1 MDELRF
7 DGRSVLITGAGRGIG
22 RSHALLLASRGAR
35 VVVSD
40 AGTEL
45 FGTGADSAHAHDV
58 VDTIRKAGGEA
69 VAYLSDLSTE
79 DGARGAVR
87 ATLDAFGRIDAIVHN
102 AGFTLGGMPFERDS
116 LDRLD
121 ALLAINTRAA
131 YGIALEAWPTM
142 QAQRYGRIVFTSSS
156 ALHGLPRSIPYS
168 VAKASLVGLTRGLA
182 AEGADH
188 DIRVNAIEPAA
199 ATRMA
204 QNLEEGEF
212 RTWFLDT
219 MRPERVSPLVALLA
233 HERCPVNGELL
244 VAGGGRIART
254 LLSENRGYVD
264 DELTIERLAE
274 HFDDVMSERD
284 TVVLRNGLHAM
295 GHNAEVLGFT
305 ASEPIAVVAGS
316 VPAPTTAPGR
326 QP

>member
-22 RSHALLLASRGAR
+22 RSHALLLASRGAK

-40 AGTEL
+40 AGTAL
-45 FGTGADSAHAHDV
+45 FGTGADSTPAHEVAEA
-58 VDTIRKAGGEA
+58 IRGAGGTA
-69 VAYLSDLSTE
+69 VAYLADLSTE

-102 AGFTLGGMPFERDS
+102 AGFTLGGMPFENDS

-131 YGIALEAWPTM
+131 YAIALEAWPVM
-142 QAQRYGRIVFTSSS
+142 QAQRYGRIVFTSSN

-182 AEGADH
+182 AEGAAH
-188 DIRVNAIEPAA
+188 GICVNAIEPAA

-204 QNLEEGEF
+204 ENLAESEF
-212 RTWFLDT
+212 RTWFLTT
-219 MRPERVSPLVALLA
+219 MRPELVSPVVALLL
-233 HERCPVNGELL
+233 HDRCPMTGELL
-244 VAGGGRIART
+244 VAGGGRVART
-254 LLSENRGYVD
+254 LLGETPGFVDAGLSAESIFEN
-264 DELTIERLAE
+264 LSA
-274 HFDDVMSERD
+274 VMRD
-284 TVVLRNGLHAM
+284 TDAVVLRDGVHASAY
-295 GHNAEVLGFT
+295 HAELLGFT
-305 ASEPIAVVAGS
+305 PDEPIAVVAGS
-316 VPAPTTAPGR
+316 VPAPATAPGR